1 MSAELVKLTNAL
13 FHDPQ
18 GYGKKAIQIFK
29 NPVNFTIRKN
39 EKWAI
44 IGDSS
49 KSQLL
54 RVLAGSYLP
63 NTAHARRYPES
74 LHNTKF
80 AAELLKFVNN
90 GNWGYG
96 ASDKTGG
103 FTHLSSRYEFFKD
116 LEVDIVTRDFIASKS
131 VNSNTPY
138 NGAKIDELADKLYL
152 VGLEDKY
159 LTTLSNGQFR
169 RARIAK
175 VLYREPSLLL
185 IDDPFLGLD
194 PIATKRVSNV
204 LDGIA
209 SSRNEPSTTITLG
222 LRVQDKIPAWIQKV
236 AIVDKTGITHQG
248 RKSDLEGELKRIK
261 EEFYEHHEQ
270 VLHRMTKQINIS
282 VPERLREDMEVHAN
296 DNIIEMDN
304 VSIKYKGVPVIK
316 NLHWNVKEGEKW
328 HIRGRN
334 GSGKT
339 TLLSLITLDHPQA
352 WNRRIIVE
360 GKARFAGNVNYFDAN
375 KHIGFTSPELHSI
388 FPHDLTV
395 VQAISTGYIVGSY
408 VPPKNLPEAKRS
420 KILKYLKMVDL
431 ENTANQRFG
440 NLSVSHQ
447 KLVLL
452 LRAMIND
459 PKILI
464 LDEALSA
471 MTDEDVIKGKCIV
484 DQWNGGCCLMIGHV
498 DEEVPQCDKYLLM
511 NQARNGIYEIGDVT
525 RTRRNLK

>member
-1 MSAELVKLTNAL
+1 MPAELVKLTNAL

-29 NPVNFTIRKN
+29 NPLNLTIRKN

-44 IGDSS
+44 VGDSN
-49 KSQLL
+49 KTNLL
-54 RVLAGSYLP
+54 RVLSGSYLP
-63 NTAHARRYPES
+63 NTAHSRSYPES
-74 LHNTKF
+74 LYNTKF
-80 AAELLKFVNN
+80 SAELLKFVNN

-116 LEVDIVTRDFIASKS
+116 LEVDITTKDFIASRS

-138 NGAKIDELADKLYL
+138 DPAKIDKLARKLYL
-152 VGLEDKY
+152 VGLEDKF

-194 PIATKRVSNV
+194 PVATRRVSEV
-204 LDGIA
+204 LDEIA
-209 SSRNEPSTTITLG
+209 SSKKEPSTTVTLG
-222 LRVQDKIPAWIQKV
+222 LRVQDKLPAWIEKV
-236 AIVDKTGITHQG
+236 AIVNKNGITHQG
-248 RKSDLEGELKRIK
+248 LKKDLEGELKRIK

-270 VLHRMTKQINIS
+270 VLRRMSKQISIS
-282 VPERLREDMEVHAN
+282 VPERLREDMEVHAE

-304 VSIKYKGVPVIK
+304 VSVKYKGVPVIK
-316 NLHWNVKEGEKW
+316 NLHWKVKEGEKW
-328 HIRGRN
+328 HIKGRN

-375 KHIGFTSPELHSI
+375 KNIGFTSPELHSI
-388 FPHDLTV
+388 FPNDLTV
-395 VQAISTGYIVGSY
+395 LQAISTGYIVGSY
-408 VPPKNLPEAKRS
+408 VPPKKLSEAKRN

-431 ENTANQRFG
+431 ENVSNQRFG
-440 NLSVSHQ
+440 DLSVSHQ

-452 LRAMIND
+452 LRSMIND

-464 LDEALSA
+464 LDEALSG

-498 DEEVPQCDKYLLM
+498 DEEVPQCDKYLIM
-511 NQARNGIYEIGDVT
+511 NQARNGIYEIGDVGKV
-525 RTRRNLK
+525 RKDLK